1 MDKNLLLH
9 QKSQTWNYLEQAQK
23 PEKIYYHITV
33 YTYDTITITYDT
45 IKLAMRLELLK
56 ENDGI
61 TQEHL
66 ICLRWDIKCLLSK
79 YVDVDTITSL

>member
-33 YTYDTITITYDT
+33 YTYDTVT
-45 IKLAMRLELLK
+45 
-56 ENDGI
+56 
-61 TQEHL
+61 
-66 ICLRWDIKCLLSK
+66 
-79 YVDVDTITSL
+79 